1 MKKKILIILTFVF
14 LYNACDKQYKVID
27 GTTKETFNKSIKSI
41 SSKLTILQRDK
52 MQEAIKLIYKFKTEG
67 QDENN
72 RWEQLYKLLDG
83 KNTEQIFDIAEDIAK
98 KNKIPWSSTSMNS
111 VDPSVFDKD
120 IKPLTVAEQKLKQ
133 IEEATRINIR
143 FTPIDK
149 DAAVND
155 GFYLY
160 PELVDDTGLA
170 VSYKDLPLNLSISFI
185 NNGVIVYMIQRE
197 INSSEIGN
205 PTLKKGI
212 KILYS
217 MFENKKLTTSNIDV
231 EAKINVANKYLYGK
245 LSGIPIDLNKTR
257 DALSPIENEINKQVA
272 LDNVKKFIQ
281 LIGSKQFS
289 EAYSLTQNPKWS
301 SLENFSSTSNGF
313 GTIAATNLL
322 NAESEEINKDQ
333 LTVIAQYQIKDLNGK
348 IKTLT
353 QNFILKKIKDNW
365 LITNTETKEIKEDTW
380 K

>member
-1 MKKKILIILTFVF
+1 
-14 LYNACDKQYKVID
+14 
-27 GTTKETFNKSIKSI
+27 
-41 SSKLTILQRDK
+41 
-52 MQEAIKLIYKFKTEG
+52 
-67 QDENN
+67 
-72 RWEQLYKLLDG
+72 
-83 KNTEQIFDIAEDIAK
+83 
-98 KNKIPWSSTSMNS
+98 
-111 VDPSVFDKD
+111 
-120 IKPLTVAEQKLKQ
+120 
-133 IEEATRINIR
+133 
-143 FTPIDK
+143 
-149 DAAVND
+149 
-155 GFYLY
+155 
-160 PELVDDTGLA
+160 
-170 VSYKDLPLNLSISFI
+170 
-185 NNGVIVYMIQRE
+185 
-197 INSSEIGN
+197 
-205 PTLKKGI
+205 
-212 KILYS
+212 

-313 GTIAATNLL
+313 GTIAVTNLL